1 MSSAGSASW
10 ECISKKVFWD
20 RDVALERWRERVAQG
35 HHSYLP
41 ASIATMTPAEFVRF
55 YGLAEFKRDWP
66 TMRALLPADTMQHTG
81 IFDLVWSV
89 AVGGGW
95 NLKPTQDFLALPE
108 KRRAFLTHVARYPGK
123 SIDEIARQLG
133 LQYRRAQ
140 DHASWLTKA
149 GNIKRVAVTEKG
161 RSQIR
166 LFPTCRG

>member
-10 ECISKKVFWD
+10 ESISKKVFWD

-41 ASIATMTPAEFVRF
+41 TSVATMAPAEFVRF

-66 TMRALLPADTMQHTG
+66 TMRALLPADAMRHTG
-81 IFDLVWSV
+81 VFDLAWSV

-123 SIDEIARQLG
+123 SIYEIARQLG
-133 LQYRRAQ
+133 LQYRRAH

-149 GNIKRVAVTEKG
+149 DNIKRVAITEKG
-161 RSQIR
+161 RSEIR